1 MVRRLSVA
9 NLDSGAESPV
19 YGEEPSASADRGPVV
34 NPPRADGDGRR
45 AVGGG
50 RTVAGCYLA
59 PGVVVGGRG
68 RAVGA
73 DGITS
78 LQVPQCLATRDI
90 TMTVSFVTPGLVG
103 TGMPRHATSCDMSVV
118 DQQSGR
124 WYAKGHPCIY
134 AADGNPMTWFTSSWA
149 VPYGPRSPRKLTD
162 VHGREG

>member
-1 MVRRLSVA
+1 VRRLSVA

-45 AVGGG
+45 AAGGG
-50 RTVAGCYLA
+50 RTVAGRYLA

-73 DGITS
+73 GGITS
-78 LQVPQCLATRDI
+78 PQVPQCRATRDI

-103 TGMPRHATSCDMSVV
+103 TGMPRLATSCDMSVV

-149 VPYGPRSPRKLTD
+149 VPCGPRSPRKLTD

>member
-19 YGEEPSASADRGPVV
+19 YGKEPSASADRGPVV

-50 RTVAGCYLA
+50 RTVAGRNFA

-68 RAVGA
+68 RAVCAG
-73 DGITS
+73 GITS
-78 LQVPQCLATRDI
+78 LQVPQCGATRKI
-90 TMTVSFVTPGLVG
+90 TMNVSFVTLGHVG
-103 TGMPRHATSCDMSVV
+103 AGMVRLATSCDMSVV

-124 WYAKGHPCIY
+124 WYAKDIR
-134 AADGNPMTWFTSSWA
+134 ASTLPMGTQ
-149 VPYGPRSPRKLTD
+149 
-162 VHGREG
+162 

>member
-19 YGEEPSASADRGPVV
+19 YGEEPSASAERGPVV

-50 RTVAGCYLA
+50 RKVAGCFLA

-73 DGITS
+73 AGTS
-78 LQVPQCLATRDI
+78 LHAPQCGATRDV
-90 TMTVSFVTPGLVG
+90 TRTVSLVTTGHVE
-103 TGMPRHATSCDMSVV
+103 TGMPRLPTSCDMSVV

-124 WYAKGHPCIY
+124 WYAKDIR
-134 AADGNPMTWFTSSWA
+134 ASTLPMGTQ
-149 VPYGPRSPRKLTD
+149 
-162 VHGREG
+162 

>member
-73 DGITS
+73 GGITS